1 MRKKGGEDGRRGE
14 GKEKGRC
21 KKEEGRRRRRKREGR
36 RKGGGGGGRERGGGR
51 EEEEEGRRRRRKREG
66 IKKGKRLEE
75 GNYNQ
80 TDISYKGYKQM
91 VFQVMLIS

>member
-1 MRKKGGEDGRRGE
+1 MGEEEKERRRGDV
-14 GKEKGRC
+14 
-21 KKEEGRRRRRKREGR
+21 RRRKGGGEEEGM
-36 RKGGGGGGRERGGGR
+36 RKGGGGGRER
-51 EEEEEGRRRRRKREG
+51 G

-91 VFQVMLIS
+91 VFQVMLTS